1 MGLLL
6 IDPII
11 YKRLSFK
18 RWNPMIK
25 ISDTSTDIKIKK
37 TKDTHNLAF
46 VNDFPIVGIGASAG
60 GLEALEQFL
69 KCVPLDS
76 GIAFVVVQHLDPNHK
91 NIMTELLQRVTK
103 LKVQQITARVVVRP
117 NNVYLIPPAY
127 DLTILN
133 GVLLLLKRSEPH
145 GLHLP
150 IDYFFCSLAADKKER
165 SIGVILSG
173 MGSDGTLG
181 LRKIKDEGGAGFVQS
196 PQSAKF
202 EGMPNSAIDAG
213 LANSVVPA
221 DKLVGV
227 IIDYITYFKLR
238 SEKYNKHH
246 TNLEQVIAL
255 LRAHTGHDFSHYK
268 KNTFRRCMER
278 RMSMHQLA
286 DVEGYVA
293 HLRANPQENELLF
306 KELLIGVTSFFRD
319 KSVWEQLKIDVI
331 PLILSRYPKGGI
343 LRAWIPACST
353 GEEAYSLAIVFQE
366 ALKKLN
372 PTERYELMIFATD
385 IDKDAIEIARKASY
399 LNKITDDVPKDI
411 LGQYFEKIKGGYRI
425 SKRTREMVIFAQQN
439 LIMDPPFTKL
449 DIISCRNLLI
459 YLENALQRRLI
470 PLFHYSLKSSGILI
484 LGMSETIGEDE
495 ELFTSFK
502 GKHRIYV
509 KDKNMTIENL
519 ITFPISA
526 SGKPSHELAVD
537 RFLPRTHESSDVM
550 NLSELTFSLL
560 QEYFT
565 PVALLTTTKAD
576 ILYIHGKTGQ
586 YLEPAV
592 GKINYN
598 LFAMAREGLLEP
610 LKQLFHRAIRQNKQ
624 LELKNITIIDN
635 DNGNGNNR
643 QVDIKV
649 KPLSDANSLQ
659 GLVFVLFNISI
670 AQIPSKTK
678 SISKDEEDELTLLK
692 NVLQDAREELQI
704 TTNEMQFAQENLKST
719 NEELQSTNEELQST
733 NEELRTSKEEMQSMN
748 EELQTVNNELSGKVS
763 ELSEA
768 SNDMENLLNSTNIAT
783 LFLDKDLKVRRF
795 TNEIHNIF
803 KLIVTDVGRPITD
816 LVSSLIYPRLADDA
830 KSVLDS
836 LIFHEEEVTTL
847 DGRWYSI
854 RIMPY
859 RTQENVID
867 GIVITFTD
875 DTLNAK
881 VNIAMAESESRFRL
895 LFENSSNAVAY
906 KRIIMKEDKAV
917 DFNYLEANKAY
928 SVITGLHNVIGRKGS
943 EVMPNILEDNSDFLS
958 ACGRVAMFGKSETIE
973 YYVKETEHWY
983 VCSMYS
989 QEKNLFICVT
999 ENITHKKKNIE
1010 TLNDMKMKLDHQMS
1024 TSEKE
1029 LENLLVNIR
1038 NMLDKLVV

>member
-1 MGLLL
+1 M
-6 IDPII
+6 
-11 YKRLSFK
+11 KK
-18 RWNPMIK
+18 N
-25 ISDTSTDIKIKK
+25 SDTSTDITIDK
-37 TKDTHNLAF
+37 TKDTQNLSLI
-46 VNDFPIVGIGASAG
+46 NDFPIVGIGASAG

-69 KCVPLDS
+69 RPVPPDS

-91 NIMTELLQRVTK
+91 NIMTELLQRVTN
-103 LKVQQITARVVVRP
+103 LKVQQITKRVVVRP

-133 GVLLLLKRSEPH
+133 GVLLLLKRIEPH

-181 LRKIKDEGGAGFVQS
+181 LRKIKDEGGAAFVQS
-196 PQSAKF
+196 PQTAKF

-213 LANSVVPA
+213 LANSVVSA

-227 IIDYITYFKLR
+227 IIDYIAYSKLL
-238 SEKYNKHH
+238 SKKYSKHH

-278 RMSMHQLA
+278 RMSMHQLT

-319 KSVWEQLKIDVI
+319 KSVWEQLKIEVI
-331 PLILSRYPKGGI
+331 PLILAKYPEGGI
-343 LRAWIPACST
+343 LRAWVPACST

-439 LIMDPPFTKL
+439 LIMDPPFTRL

-459 YLENALQRRLI
+459 YLESALQRRLI

-495 ELFTSFK
+495 ELFTPFK

-509 KDKNMTIENL
+509 KDKNRPIENL
-519 ITFPISA
+519 ITFPISD

-537 RFLPRTHESSDVM
+537 RFVPRTHESSGVM
-550 NLSELTFSLL
+550 NLSELTYSLL
-560 QEYFT
+560 QEHFT
-565 PVALLTTTKAD
+565 PVALLTTTKAN
-576 ILYIHGKTGQ
+576 IVYIHGKTGQ

-610 LKQLFHRAIRQNKQ
+610 LKKIFHRAIRQNKQ

-635 DNGNGNNR
+635 DNDNDNGNNR

-649 KPLSDANSLQ
+649 KPLTHPKSLQ

-678 SISKDEEDELTLLK
+678 TKTKTMSKDEEDELTLLK
-692 NVLQDAREELQI
+692 NILQDARQELQI

-803 KLIVTDVGRPITD
+803 KLIVTDIGRPITD

-830 KSVLDS
+830 KKVLHS

-847 DGRWYSI
+847 DGRWYNI

-867 GIVITFTD
+867 GVVITFTD
-875 DTLNAK
+875 NTLNAK
-881 VNIAMAESESRFRL
+881 VNIDMAESESRFRL
-895 LFENSSNAVAY
+895 LFENSSSAVAY
-906 KRIIMKEDKAV
+906 KRIIMKEDRAV
-917 DFNYLEANKAY
+917 DFNYLEVNKAY
-928 SVITGLHNVIGRKGS
+928 SVITGLDNVIGRKGS
-943 EVMPNILEDNSDFLS
+943 EVMPNILQANSHFLA

-973 YYVKETEHWY
+973 YYVKETKHWY

-999 ENITHKKKNIE
+999 ENISHKKKNIE
-1010 TLNDMKMKLDHQMS
+1010 TVNDMKMKLDHQKS

-1029 LENLLVNIR
+1029 LKDLLVNVR

>member
-1 MGLLL
+1 M
-6 IDPII
+6 
-11 YKRLSFK
+11 KK
-18 RWNPMIK
+18 N
-25 ISDTSTDIKIKK
+25 SDTSTDITIDK
-37 TKDTHNLAF
+37 TKDTQNLSLI
-46 VNDFPIVGIGASAG
+46 NDFPIVGIGSSAG

-69 KCVPLDS
+69 RPVPPDS

-91 NIMTELLQRVTK
+91 NIMTELLQRVTN
-103 LKVQQITARVVVRP
+103 LKVQQITKRVVVQP

-133 GVLLLLKRSEPH
+133 GVLLLLKRFEPH

-150 IDYFFCSLAADKKER
+150 IDYFFRSLAADKKER

-181 LRKIKDEGGAGFVQS
+181 LRHIKDEGGAAFVQS
-196 PQSAKF
+196 PQTAKF

-213 LANSVVPA
+213 LADSVVSA
-221 DKLVGV
+221 EQLVGV
-227 IIDYITYFKLR
+227 IIDYINHFKLL
-238 SEKYNKHH
+238 SDKYNKDH
-246 TNLEQVIAL
+246 TSTEQVIAL
-255 LRAHTGHDFSHYK
+255 LRAHTGHDFSLYK

-278 RMSMHQLA
+278 RLSVHQLSNIDA
-286 DVEGYVA
+286 YVIY
-293 HLRANPQENELLF
+293 LRANPQENELLF
-306 KELLIGVTSFFRD
+306 KELLIGVTNFFRD
-319 KSVWEQLKIDVI
+319 KSVWDQLKTDVI
-331 PLILSRYPKGGI
+331 PLILAKYPEGGI
-343 LRAWIPACST
+343 LRAWVPACST

-411 LGQYFEKIKGGYRI
+411 LGRYFEKIKGGYQI

-439 LIMDPPFTKL
+439 LIMDPPFTRL

-459 YLENALQRRLI
+459 YLESALQRRLI

-495 ELFTSFK
+495 ELFTPFK
-502 GKHRIYV
+502 DKHRIYL
-509 KDKNMTIENL
+509 KHKNIPIEKL
-519 ITFPISA
+519 TTFPINA
-526 SGKPSHELAVD
+526 SGKPAHELAVD
-537 RFLPRTHESSDVM
+537 RFVPHIHDSSDVR
-550 NLSELTFSLL
+550 NLSELTYSLL
-560 QEYFT
+560 QEHFT

-576 ILYIHGKTGQ
+576 IVYIHGKTGH

-610 LKQLFHRAIRQNKQ
+610 LKQLFHRAVRQNKQ

-635 DNGNGNNR
+635 DSANNR

-649 KPLSDANSLQ
+649 KPLTHPKSLQ

-678 SISKDEEDELTLLK
+678 TKTKTMSKDEEDELTLLK
-692 NVLQDAREELQI
+692 NVLQDARQELQI

-719 NEELQSTNEELQST
+719 NEELQSTNEELQSR

-748 EELQTVNNELSGKVS
+748 EELQTVNNELNGKVI

-795 TNEIHNIF
+795 TNEILNIF

-830 KSVLDS
+830 KKVLHS

-847 DGRWYSI
+847 DGRWYNI

-859 RTQENVID
+859 RTQDNVID
-867 GIVITFTD
+867 GVVITFTD
-875 DTLNAK
+875 NTLNAK
-881 VNIAMAESESRFRL
+881 FIIDMAESESRFRL

-917 DFNYLEANKAY
+917 DFKYLEANKAY
-928 SVITGLHNVIGRKGS
+928 SAITGLDNVTGKKGS
-943 EVMPNILEDNSDFLS
+943 EVMPNILQANSHFLA

-973 YYVKETEHWY
+973 YYVKETKHWY

-999 ENITHKKKNIE
+999 ENISHKKKNVE
-1010 TLNDMKMKLDHQMS
+1010 AVNDMKMKLDHQKS

-1029 LENLLVNIR
+1029 LKDLLVNVR